1 MRRMVRGIKG
11 GVTVTEPKS
20 NQSKESGATTNEST
34 EARPQDQEQ
43 FLESYLGDLAGT
55 IRNRA
60 KELADQQK
68 RPVRVQDVA
77 QASFEYAPGRRF
89 PEGESATEAKLWQR
103 ITSSIT
109 GLTIVTAI
117 LAVTFGLLGLSDVAN
132 ASTTQGFLDISK

>member
-1 MRRMVRGIKG
+1 MMRRSGIGG
-11 GVTVTEPKS
+11 GVTVSAPES
-20 NQSKESGATTNEST
+20 SQSKESGTTMIEST
-34 EARPQDQEQ
+34 EASPQEE

-89 PEGESATEAKLWQR
+89 PEGESTATEANLWQR

-109 GLTIVTAI
+109 GLTLVTAI

-132 ASTTQGFLDISK
+132 AETTQGFLD